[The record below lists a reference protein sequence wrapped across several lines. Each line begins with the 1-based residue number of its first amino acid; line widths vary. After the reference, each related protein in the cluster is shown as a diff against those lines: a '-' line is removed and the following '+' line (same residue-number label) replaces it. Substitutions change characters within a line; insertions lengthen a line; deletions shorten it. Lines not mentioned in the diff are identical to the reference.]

1 MVMRATANR
10 VLVRSALQAL
20 KRPEG
25 STASNPTEEASAER
39 VVIACAQ
46 REAEAGATLMAEV
59 VAESKVLQPRGA
71 LVRLTAWHR
80 CWVAP
85 VGGWL
90 RLGGSVEALVV
101 SPGSWRLV
109 LTIRLGHLPVVVE
122 EVQTP

>member
-10 VLVRSALQAL
+10 VLVRSVLQAL

-25 STASNPTEEASAER
+25 STASNPTEGASAER

-59 VAESKVLQPRGA
+59 VAESKVLRPQGA

-80 CWVAP
+80 C
-85 VGGWL
+85 
-90 RLGGSVEALVV
+90 
-101 SPGSWRLV
+101 
-109 LTIRLGHLPVVVE
+109 
-122 EVQTP
+122 